1 MGPSYFAP
9 VGILL
14 AWNKEE
20 RDCRSSEPLRF
31 LSKGGSVVTR
41 FKMLA
46 SASAIA
52 SLSIMATLG
61 GSLAQDATPAADIS
75 PNPEDCVVANVRT
88 VEELQAIYGT
98 PAPAGAGEATSM
110 AEMATP
116 DITKLPTGTPADA
129 ETVAAI
135 EEWAHINFACGNA
148 GYYLA
153 GLSMVTEDMIRNA
166 VGEAVYDEDLI
177 AALEASPVPLPEDQ
191 QTDLIGVRNVIVLED
206 GRVGALIDYEAH
218 SGQTEGING
227 KETDFFIFKQVD
239 GVWLLDEVYQNM
251 EGLYGPEATPA
262 A

>member
-1 MGPSYFAP
+1 MS
-9 VGILL
+9 
-14 AWNKEE
+14 
-20 RDCRSSEPLRF
+20 
-31 LSKGGSVVTR
+31 R

-46 SASAIA
+46 SASVIA
-52 SLSIMATLG
+52 SLSMMATLG
-61 GSLAQDATPAADIS
+61 GSFAQDATPTADIS
-75 PNPEDCVVANVRT
+75 PNPEDCVVATVRT

-116 DITKLPTGTPADA
+116 DVTELPTGTPADA

-153 GLSMVTEDMIRNA
+153 GLSMVTEDMIVNA

-177 AALEASPVPLPEDQ
+177 AALEASPVPLPEEQ

-227 KETDFFIFKQVD
+227 QETDFMIFEQVD